1 MKMNDWDKHF
11 LSELKKIPVGDSKV
25 FYWISGGRKGMA
37 TKLPDGCVRWLPVDV
52 GTSNAVTMTLG
63 ECVEQFGY
71 H

>member
-1 MKMNDWDKHF
+1 MNDWDKYF
-11 LSELKKIPVGDSKV
+11 LKSLKKIPEDDSKI

-37 TKLPDGCVRWLPVDV
+37 KKLPGGDIRWFPVDV
-52 GTSNAVTMTLG
+52 GDSNAVTVTVE